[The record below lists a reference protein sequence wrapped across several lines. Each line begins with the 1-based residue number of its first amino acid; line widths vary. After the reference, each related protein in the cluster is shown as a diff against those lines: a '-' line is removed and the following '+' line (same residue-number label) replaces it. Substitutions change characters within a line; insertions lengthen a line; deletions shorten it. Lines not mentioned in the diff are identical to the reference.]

1 MDLESAYDP
10 QRFRELGHAL
20 VDQLSD
26 ELSQARSAQGPVLV
40 PEDPDALLQ
49 QWSDAFTAE
58 GGESADELVRRA
70 WKHSVRLHH
79 PGYVGHQVAA
89 PLPMAALVELA
100 SALSNNGMAVYEMGQ
115 APTVMERRVIE
126 FLSEQL
132 HLGPEADGVLTHGGS
147 LGNLTALLA
156 ARQAKSDHDV
166 WTDGQREAQCVLVSE
181 QAHYCVDRAVRVM
194 GWGSAGV
201 AGVATDADHRLDLGD
216 LERAWRAAGES
227 GRRPIAVVAS
237 ACSTA
242 TGSFDPIA
250 PIADFCRERDL
261 WLHVDGAHGAS
272 YALSPKLRD
281 RLEGIERADSVV
293 WDLHKLLALPA
304 LNTAVLFREGQRSY
318 SAFAQEA
325 SYLFEGETTREEWF
339 NVGRRTLECTKR
351 GMGLVAYATL
361 QAVGTEALAEH
372 LERTYARTLELHDLL
387 RDADDFEV
395 AHHPQANILC
405 FRHTAAGCEDL
416 DGLQARVRAAV
427 LAGGSHYL
435 VQTRLE
441 GALWLRV
448 TLMNPFTDR
457 GALLGLME
465 AIRGAA

>member
-1 MDLESAYDP
+1 M
-10 QRFRELGHAL
+10 
-20 VDQLSD
+20 
-26 ELSQARSAQGPVLV
+26 
-40 PEDPDALLQ
+40 
-49 QWSDAFTAE
+49 
-58 GGESADELVRRA
+58 
-70 WKHSVRLHH
+70 
-79 PGYVGHQVAA
+79 
-89 PLPMAALVELA
+89 
-100 SALSNNGMAVYEMGQ
+100 
-115 APTVMERRVIE
+115 
-126 FLSEQL
+126 
-132 HLGPEADGVLTHGGS
+132 
-147 LGNLTALLA
+147 
-156 ARQAKSDHDV
+156 
-166 WTDGQREAQCVLVSE
+166 LVSE
-181 QAHYCVDRAVRVM
+181 QAHYCVDRAARVM

-201 AGVATDADHRLDLGD
+201 ASVTTDADHRLDLRD

-272 YALSPKLRD
+272 YALSPKLRG

-318 SAFAQEA
+318 SSFAQEA

-339 NVGRRTLECTKR
+339 NIGRRTLECTKR

-372 LERTYARTLELHDLL
+372 LERTYARALELHDLL
-387 RDADDFEV
+387 RDAEDFEV
-395 AHHPQANILC
+395 AHRPQANILC
-405 FRHTAAGCEDL
+405 FRHTPAGCDDL
-416 DGLQARVRAAV
+416 DAHQARVRAAV
-427 LAGGSHYL
+427 LAGGTHYL
-435 VQTRLE
+435 VQTRL
-441 GALWLRV
+441 GGSLWLRV

-457 GALLGLME
+457 AALLALLDS
-465 AIRGAA
+465 IRRA

>member
-26 ELSQARSAQGPVLV
+26 ALSLARSGQVPVLV
-40 PEDPDALLQ
+40 PEDPEVLLE
-49 QWSDAFTAE
+49 QWSATFATD
-58 GGESADELVRRA
+58 GGAAPEEIVRRA
-70 WKHSVRLHH
+70 WAHSVRLHH
-79 PGYVGHQVAA
+79 PGYVGHQIAA

-100 SALSNNGMAVYEMGQ
+100 SALFNNGMAVYEMGQ
-115 APTVMERRVIE
+115 AQTVLERRVLE
-126 FLSEQL
+126 FLGAQL
-132 HLGPEADGVLTHGGS
+132 RFDSKADGVLTHGGS

-156 ARQAKSDHDV
+156 ARQANSDHDV
-166 WTDGQREAQCVLVSE
+166 WTEGQREDQCVLVSE

-194 GWGSAGV
+194 GWGSGGV
-201 AGVATDADHRLDLGD
+201 VGVATDADYRLDPLE
-216 LERAWRAAGES
+216 LERAWRAAGEA

-250 PIADFCRERDL
+250 SIADFCKERGL

-272 YALSPKLRD
+272 YAFSPKLRD

-304 LNTAVLFREGQRSY
+304 LSTAVLFREGQRSY

-325 SYLFEGETTREEWF
+325 SYLFEGENTQEEWF
-339 NVGRRTLECTKR
+339 NLGRRTLECTKR

-361 QAVGTEALAEH
+361 QAVGTEALVEH
-372 LERTYARTLELHDLL
+372 LERTHARTLELHRLL
-387 RDADDFEV
+387 QEADDFEV
-395 AHHPQANILC
+395 AHRPQANILC
-405 FRHTAAGCEDL
+405 FRYAPSGCEDL
-416 DGLQARVRAAV
+416 DALQLRVRTAV

-441 GALWLRV
+441 ESLWMRV
-448 TLMNPFTDR
+448 TLMNPFTER
-457 GALLGLME
+457 EGLIRLME
-465 AIRGAA
+465 AIRAAG

>member
-1 MDLESAYDP
+1 
-10 QRFRELGHAL
+10 
-20 VDQLSD
+20 
-26 ELSQARSAQGPVLV
+26 
-40 PEDPDALLQ
+40 
-49 QWSDAFTAE
+49 
-58 GGESADELVRRA
+58 
-70 WKHSVRLHH
+70 
-79 PGYVGHQVAA
+79 
-89 PLPMAALVELA
+89 
-100 SALSNNGMAVYEMGQ
+100 
-115 APTVMERRVIE
+115 
-126 FLSEQL
+126 
-132 HLGPEADGVLTHGGS
+132 
-147 LGNLTALLA
+147 
-156 ARQAKSDHDV
+156 
-166 WTDGQREAQCVLVSE
+166 
-181 QAHYCVDRAVRVM
+181 
-194 GWGSAGV
+194 
-201 AGVATDADHRLDLGD
+201 
-216 LERAWRAAGES
+216 
-227 GRRPIAVVAS
+227 VVAS

-250 PIADFCRERDL
+250 PIAEFCRERDL

-272 YALSPKLRD
+272 YALSPKLRH

-351 GMGLVAYATL
+351 GLGLVAYATL
-361 QAVGTEALAEH
+361 QAVGTDALVEH

-387 RDADDFEV
+387 RDAEDFEV
-395 AHHPQANILC
+395 AHRPQANILC
-405 FRHTAAGCEDL
+405 FRYAPAGCADL
-416 DGLQARVRAAV
+416 DALQARVRAAV

-457 GALLGLME
+457 GALLGLLQ
-465 AIRGAA
+465 AIRTAA